1 MCGRFAQG
9 EFPASIRKII
19 RELLEEVSADYNIAP
34 GEKAGVILREEGL
47 PPAHKRCEWGFQPQW
62 NSFDGKTA
70 KEVRLINAR
79 AETVAEKPAFR
90 AAFQRRRCL
99 VPALGFYEWQAAPGR
114 KIPHYFTAADE
125 ERPLVMGGIWE
136 FSRGLRAFSILTTEA
151 NSTMSPVHSRMP
163 VILPPEDWLD
173 WLDPAQADARLL
185 HAMMRPV
192 PGDFLLRREVSTHVN
207 NPANKGPACCQNSLC
222 ARLF

>member
-19 RELLEEVSADYNIAP
+19 RELLEEVAADYNISPA
-34 GEKAGVILREEGL
+34 EKAGVILKEEGRAPVL
-47 PPAHKRCEWGFQPQW
+47 RRCEWGLQPQW
-62 NSFDGKTA
+62 NSFDGKSV

-99 VPALGFYEWQAAPGR
+99 VPALGFYEWQTAPGR
-114 KIPHYFTAADE
+114 KIPHYFEAAEE

-136 FSRGLRAFSILTTEA
+136 HSRGVRVFSILTTDA

-173 WLDPAQADARLL
+173 WLNPAQGDTRLL

-192 PGDFLLRREVSTHVN
+192 PGDFLRRWEVSPHVN
-207 NPANKGPACCQNSLC
+207 NPENKSSVCIQPA
-222 ARLF
+222 

>member
-34 GEKAGVILREEGL
+34 GEKAGVIVKEEGL
-47 PPAHKRCEWGFQPQW
+47 QPALKRCEWGFQPQW
-62 NSFDGKTA
+62 NSFDGKSV

-79 AETVAEKPAFR
+79 CETVAEKPAFR

-99 VPALGFYEWQAAPGR
+99 VPALGFYEWKNAPGR
-114 KIPHYFTAADE
+114 KIPYYFTAADE

-136 FSRGLRAFSILTTEA
+136 HNRGVRAFSILTTAA
-151 NSTMSPVHSRMP
+151 NSTMGHVHYRMP
-163 VILPPEDWLD
+163 VILPPEDWID
-173 WLDPAQADARLL
+173 WLNPAQDDTRLL

-192 PGDFLLRREVSTHVN
+192 PADFLRGWEVSPCVN
-207 NPANKGPACCQNSLC
+207 NPANKGPECGRPA
-222 ARLF
+222 